1 MVMVTGH
8 RSQVGFVDHKRSFNF
23 CLSPKLL
30 PNMGNDCQ
38 RAWNQTLKFSFQ
50 NGFHRRRMS
59 RNWNFG
65 SWYLG
70 MESLLTTLT
79 WLFQMFSKM
88 AMPGLGFIFYAGIPL
103 SFEIFSNHPAYSRP
117 LVYLVPKSNLSRN
130 SNFQQNC
137 WKRVHSNAVS
147 KSFGEQT
154 MFYMW
159 FLLGKEFLSDIYWWA
174 LRLKI
179 NLKGGI
185 VSWIKHRPFR

>member
-1 MVMVTGH
+1 MQTRRRAVVELKFLVWLTTWFMVMVTGH

-23 CLSPKLL
+23 WLSPKLL

-79 WLFQMFSKM
+79 WLFQMFSMM
-88 AMPGLGFIFYAGIPL
+88 AMPEIGFIFYAGIPL
-103 SFEIFSNHPAYSRP
+103 IILINTTKKNMP
-117 LVYLVPKSNLSRN
+117 
-130 SNFQQNC
+130 
-137 WKRVHSNAVS
+137 
-147 KSFGEQT
+147 T
-154 MFYMW
+154 
-159 FLLGKEFLSDIYWWA
+159 
-174 LRLKI
+174 LRE
-179 NLKGGI
+179 
-185 VSWIKHRPFR
+185 